1 MEPMTRRVLASTLL
15 TYLLGRS
22 ALAQVSL
29 NKDSG
34 TGRALVTIFLRGA
47 MDGLSMIAPVGDD
60 DYHRHRKALGIGSS
74 GLKLTDFFAF
84 HPAMAPLHP
93 FFMEGKL
100 TGIHAIGS
108 QDQSRSH
115 FEAMA
120 LMERGAAGSPAEISS
135 GWVARWLDATRPE
148 NASPLRGIGFG
159 PIQPDILRGATDVST
174 IQDLGE
180 LRLALPGAAPT
191 DLRQRLVQSYA
202 TGSDPMSKAGKEM
215 FKVLE
220 TLERLDPK
228 GYKAANGA
236 VYPTSHLGNGL
247 KQTALL
253 IKANVGLEVAC
264 LDQTGWDTH
273 VAQGATVG
281 ILAENFKDL
290 SGSLAAFAK
299 DLGPHLDTTTV
310 VVMTEFGRRVPENS
324 GLGTDHGRASAWMVL
339 GGGVQGG
346 KVFAQWPGLKEAQ
359 LEGPGDLKVTTDYRN
374 ALIEILSKH
383 GPDTAALKTFP
394 NAQPA
399 PIGLFT

>member
-1 MEPMTRRVLASTLL
+1 MTRRVLASTLL

-29 NKDSG
+29 NKDKT
-34 TGRALVTIFLRGA
+34 TGRTLVTIFLRGA

-60 DYHRHRKALGIGSS
+60 DYHRHRKALGIGTS

-84 HPAMAPLHP
+84 HPALAPLHP
-93 FFMEGKL
+93 FFLEGKL
-100 TGIHAIGS
+100 SGIHAIGS

-135 GWVARWLDATRPE
+135 GWVARWLDATRPAE
-148 NASPLRGIGFG
+148 VSPLRGIGFG

-174 IQDLGE
+174 IQDLAE
-180 LRLALPGAAPT
+180 LRLTLPGAAPV

-202 TGSDPMSKAGKEM
+202 TGTDPLTKAGKEM
-215 FKVLE
+215 FRVLE

-228 GYKAANGA
+228 NYKAAHGA

-253 IKANVGLEVAC
+253 IKADVGLEVAC

-290 SGSLAAFAK
+290 ANSLAAFAK
-299 DLGPHLDTTTV
+299 DLGPQLDSITV

-324 GLGTDHGRASAWMVL
+324 GLGTDHGRASAWLVL
-339 GGGVQGG
+339 GGGVAGG
-346 KVFAQWPGLKEAQ
+346 KVFAQWPGLKEHQ

-374 ALIEILSKH
+374 ALIEVLKRH
-383 GPDTAALKTFP
+383 GSAEAALKTFP
-394 NAQPA
+394 GAQPS
-399 PIGLFT
+399 PVGLFT